1 MRRALPLAIAAVLVI
16 GACSDDGDD
25 GAAPAET
32 APETVATVESTTAE
46 PEVDTA
52 AWCAAAAD
60 LNAEL
65 VEFQSVDPADFAA
78 VEERATAVDEALRGA
93 IDAAPAELSADVETV
108 ADAFL
113 TLFAALASVQYDF
126 SRLDSAVIQSLQADE
141 ALANVDEYNA
151 ANCDIT
157 SPTMCRG
164 VRSTLEVAIQTF
176 EANEGRPPANAE
188 ELVEAGLLQD
198 VPADFEIVDG
208 EIVASPGSGCG

>member
-1 MRRALPLAIAAVLVI
+1 MRRAIPLAIAAMLVI
-16 GACSDDGDD
+16 VACSDDGDD
-25 GAAPAET
+25 GAGT
-32 APETVATVESTTAE
+32 ADTSPETVATTGSTTAG

-65 VEFQSVDPADFAA
+65 LEFQSVDPADVAA
-78 VEERATAVDEALRGA
+78 VEARAIAVDEALRGA
-93 IDAAPAELSADVETV
+93 IDAVPAELSNDVETV

-113 TLFAALASVQYDF
+113 TLFAALAAVDYDF
-126 SRLDSAVIQSLQADE
+126 SRLDSAVIETLTADE

-151 ANCDIT
+151 GNCDIT

-164 VRSTLEVAIQTF
+164 MRATLEVAIEAF
-176 EANEGRPPANAE
+176 EASEGRLPANAQ
-188 ELVEAGLLQD
+188 ELVDAGLLQD
-198 VPADFEIVDG
+198 LPADFEVVDG